1 MRAVAQR
8 YARAL
13 ADVVME
19 KGSGEAVRAELSLFA
34 QMVEES
40 SDLRNFLANPAVAR
54 AHKQAVV
61 EQLVA
66 RLNGSTTLRN
76 FLLVLVEN
84 RRAALLRPIGEA
96 FEAELRTRLGVAKA
110 EVTSAR
116 ALNGEERNE
125 LVRTLERLTGKR
137 VEASYSL
144 DPELIAGAQVR
155 IGSTVY
161 DGSVREQLN
170 RMRTWLA
177 SE

>member
-13 ADVVME
+13 ADVVIAQ
-19 KGSGEAVRAELSLFA
+19 GSAEGVKAELSAFA
-34 QMVEES
+34 QTVDES
-40 SDLRNFLANPAVAR
+40 ADLRNFLANPAVAR
-54 AHKQAVV
+54 PQKQAVI
-61 EQLVA
+61 EKLMA
-66 RLNGSTTLRN
+66 RLNGSKTLRN
-76 FLLVLVEN
+76 FLLVLVDN
-84 RRAALLRPIGEA
+84 RRAALLREISEA
-96 FEAELRTRLGVAKA
+96 FEAELRARLGVAKA

-116 ALNGEERNE
+116 DLNDEERAE

-144 DPELIAGAQVR
+144 NPELIAGAQVR

-170 RMRTWLA
+170 RMRNRLA